1 MLNSLV
7 GLLQRMLKRCF
18 HCRQQGLFFRSS
30 FDPMSQRNIRKEL
43 YSMLDII
50 HIDLKQMSMGTHI
63 SYESKRWSC
72 IRLQGAAY
80 WKLFNWKNPMVKKNY
95 THTAHAKL
103 YFRSIEKK
111 ACKKEPNTHT
121 KLNCRRKSDYGRQ
134 RKKKGDSEK
143 D

>member
-1 MLNSLV
+1 
-7 GLLQRMLKRCF
+7 
-18 HCRQQGLFFRSS
+18 
-30 FDPMSQRNIRKEL
+30 
-43 YSMLDII
+43 
-50 HIDLKQMSMGTHI
+50 MGTHI